1 MDFVEKDKSEA
12 GAVVRQKIMTATFE
26 VMSQDMEIPNPEN
39 IARKS
44 GLAVDLVHSCYS
56 SLVDLAVD
64 IGLVTE
70 ASYQP
75 LYDAMPEPDDLPQML
90 DALVAL
96 RTFLYETVAPVRVFA
111 DGAEHFIPG
120 AKERKAVREGR
131 YRGRL
136 VEMLLPH
143 FGSRTDEVAS
153 QIELLTSWESWRHLR
168 YVQCLCEDQTR
179 KTLVRLVRAFA
190 AAA

>member
-1 MDFVEKDKSEA
+1 MDFVRKDKGDA
-12 GAVVRQKIMTATFE
+12 GAIVRQRIMAATFDVMRQDKE
-26 VMSQDMEIPNPEN
+26 VPDPEN
-39 IARKS
+39 IAKKS
-44 GLAVDLVHSCYS
+44 GLSVDVVRSSYS

-75 LYDAMPEPDDLPQML
+75 LYDAMPEPGEFPQML
-90 DALVAL
+90 EDLVAL
-96 RTFLYETVAPVRVFA
+96 RVDLYETVAPTRVFA
-111 DGAEHFIPG
+111 DGAEYFIPG

-131 YRGRL
+131 YRSRL
-136 VEMLLPH
+136 MEMLLPH

-168 YVQCLCEDQTR
+168 FVQCLSEDQAR
-179 KTLVRLVRAFA
+179 SALQALVARCNDLP
-190 AAA
+190 